1 MIVKGD
7 GSLVR
12 ADWAMS
18 RPIETILSGPAA
30 SVVGTW
36 HLAGRRNVWV
46 VDVGGTTTDIA
57 VLRDGRPRINPEG
70 AHVGGWRTMVEA
82 ADVHTVGLGGDSHV
96 RLNGGSMWGP
106 NGLTVGPRRV
116 VPLCLLASQFPQV
129 IEELALQL
137 ETRDRM
143 GLSGQFVVAHRANG
157 VPVSQADQEVLDVL
171 AQGPRS
177 LPWLVDQLSH
187 GRLLLRQVEDMARRQ
202 LVRYAAFTPTDAL
215 HVLGEFETWN
225 RRAAH
230 IGAELMATQV
240 AMPVTD
246 FCQSVVAAVSDR
258 VAAELVTKVLADEA
272 SVPDWKCEPAALALL
287 ARAMGGV
294 TDSDLGCRL
303 SLRQPVVA
311 VGAPVR
317 AYLPR
322 TAEHLDTELIIPS
335 HAEVANAVGAVAG
348 SVVQTLQALIR
359 PMEAE
364 SYFRVHISDGVHDF
378 ASLQEAG
385 AYVEKVIPPRVVS
398 MAREAGASHIEVQ
411 IEREDRT
418 TPLEVEWG
426 QEVYLE
432 TVFTIR
438 AVGRPAL

>member
-1 MIVKGD
+1 
-7 GSLVR
+7 
-12 ADWAMS
+12 
-18 RPIETILSGPAA
+18 
-30 SVVGTW
+30 
-36 HLAGRRNVWV
+36 
-46 VDVGGTTTDIA
+46 
-57 VLRDGRPRINPEG
+57 
-70 AHVGGWRTMVEA
+70 
-82 ADVHTVGLGGDSHV
+82 
-96 RLNGGSMWGP
+96 
-106 NGLTVGPRRV
+106 
-116 VPLCLLASQFPQV
+116 
-129 IEELALQL
+129 
-137 ETRDRM
+137 
-143 GLSGQFVVAHRANG
+143 
-157 VPVSQADQEVLDVL
+157 
-171 AQGPRS
+171 
-177 LPWLVDQLSH
+177 
-187 GRLLLRQVEDMARRQ
+187 
-202 LVRYAAFTPTDAL
+202 
-215 HVLGEFETWN
+215 
-225 RRAAH
+225 
-230 IGAELMATQV
+230 
-240 AMPVTD
+240 
-246 FCQSVVAAVSDR
+246 
-258 VAAELVTKVLADEA
+258 
-272 SVPDWKCEPAALALL
+272 
-287 ARAMGGV
+287 MGGV

-378 ASLQEAG
+378 VSLQEAG